1 MGRKPHVWPK
11 INFSVIFASLKYILT
26 VAFIMRAYRDCVS
39 STPNRRLRSPI
50 NAIADEEVSSSS
62 PPFSRR
68 DTSLPYM
75 ADLSPEILHFSS
87 SPQQLWGRPTHDSLR
102 FMAGRCFSV
111 YFYGYNFR
119 YLVMASLSGICLF
132 MLTHF
137 NVDIIISVDNCKSF
151 ARTCSCR

>member
-11 INFSVIFASLKYILT
+11 TNLSVIFASLKYILT

-62 PPFSRR
+62 PSFLTTRYFAAIYGR
-68 DTSLPYM
+68 FIAGD
-75 ADLSPEILHFSS
+75 SS
-87 SPQQLWGRPTHDSLR
+87 FFVLPQQLWGRLTHDSLR

-137 NVDIIISVDNCKSF
+137 NVDIYNNQ
-151 ARTCSCR
+151 R